1 MPGAFA
7 ASPSTVGN
15 GMQPYAMQ
23 QQPALGFQNQAA
35 DRAALKAQEKLA
47 KEQEK
52 AAVSVSFV
60 WC

>member
-1 MPGAFA
+1 
-7 ASPSTVGN
+7 
-15 GMQPYAMQ
+15 MQ
-23 QQPALGFQNQAA
+23 QQPALGFPNQA